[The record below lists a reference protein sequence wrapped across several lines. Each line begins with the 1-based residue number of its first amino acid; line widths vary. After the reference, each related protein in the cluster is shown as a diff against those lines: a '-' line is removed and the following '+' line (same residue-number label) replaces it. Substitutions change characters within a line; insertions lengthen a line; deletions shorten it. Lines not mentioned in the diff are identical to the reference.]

1 MKMSLAK
8 VTSVGINGIDGY
20 TVTVEADVSGG
31 LPAFEVVGLADTSIK
46 ESKERVKSG
55 IKNSGFI
62 MKSHKITANLA
73 PASVRKE
80 GTHFDLP
87 LAVAVLSALGFI
99 SPENISRYV
108 ILGELSL
115 YGDVRGV
122 RGVLPMADK
131 IKKLGYGKLIVPYE
145 NRNEA
150 CLVSG
155 LEIYPVKS
163 LNETVDLINDDKNAV
178 PYVNNKDY
186 FSDSE
191 KFILDF
197 ADVQGQENAKR
208 AMEIACAGGH
218 SCLMVGSPGSGK
230 TMLAKRVPYILPSLT
245 HKEAIDV
252 TKLYSVSGLVSDETP
267 LITKRPFRTVHHTV
281 SPISLVGGGAKA
293 VPGEISLAHNGV
305 LFMDELPEFKRQT
318 LEVLRQP
325 MEDKEITVTRV
336 LRSATYPCNF
346 MIIAAMNPCPCG
358 YMGSDVKECK
368 CSLEEIRRY
377 QKKISG
383 PLMDRIDLQIEVPAV
398 KYSDLLS
405 KEQREGSKEIKER
418 VMKARKLQY
427 ERYKEEGITTNSQLT
442 SPLIEKYIKISEN
455 GKKLLEQAFDKLALS
470 ARGYTKIVKVAR
482 TIADLEQSEEID
494 TKHIAEAIGYRDIIE
509 KYFG

>member
-1 MKMSLAK
+1 MSLAK
-8 VTSVGINGIDGY
+8 VTSVGVNGIDGY
-20 TVTVEADVSGG
+20 IVTVEADVAGG
-31 LPAFEVVGLADTSIK
+31 MPSFDVVGLADTSIK

-55 IKNSGFI
+55 IKNSGFV

-73 PASVRKE
+73 PASVKKE

-87 LAVAVLSALGFI
+87 LAVAVLGALGFI
-99 SPENISRYV
+99 SPESISQFV

-122 RGVLPMADK
+122 RGILPMADK
-131 IKKLGYGKLIVPYE
+131 IKNLGYKNIIVPYE

-150 CLVSG
+150 CLVPD
-155 LEIYPVKS
+155 LNVYPVKS
-163 LNETVDLINDDKNAV
+163 LNETVKLINESESAKS
-178 PYVNNKDY
+178 YTNNKNY
-186 FSDSE
+186 FDETE

-208 AMEIACAGGH
+208 ALEIACAGGH

-230 TMLAKRVPYILPSLT
+230 TMLAKRVPYILPSLA

-252 TKLYSVSGLVSDETP
+252 TKLYSVSGLISDETP
-267 LITKRPFRTVHHTV
+267 LITKRPFRTIHHTASSV
-281 SPISLVGGGAKA
+281 SLVGGGAKA
-293 VPGEISLAHNGV
+293 MPGEVSLAHNGV

-325 MEDKEITVTRV
+325 LEDKEVTVTRV
-336 LRSATYPCNF
+336 SRSATYPCNF

-358 YMGSDVKECK
+358 YMGSENKECK
-368 CSLEEIRRY
+368 CSFEEIRKY

-405 KEQREGSKEIKER
+405 KEEKEGSKVIKER
-418 VMKARKLQY
+418 VLKARKIQY
-427 ERYKEEGITTNSQLT
+427 ERYKEESITTNSQLT
-442 SPLIEKYIKISEN
+442 TPLIEKYIRISES

-482 TIADLEQSEEID
+482 TIADLENCEEID
-494 TKHIAEAIGYRDIIE
+494 NIHIAEAIGYRDISE
-509 KYFG
+509 KYFS

>member
-1 MKMSLAK
+1 MALAK
-8 VTSVGINGIDGY
+8 VTSVGINGIDAY
-20 TVTVEADVSGG
+20 TVTVEADVTGG
-31 LPAFEVVGLADTSIK
+31 MPSFDVVGLVDTSIR
-46 ESKERVKSG
+46 ESRERVKSG
-55 IKNSGFI
+55 IKNSGYV
-62 MKSHKITANLA
+62 MRSYKITLNLA
-73 PASVRKE
+73 PASVKKE

-87 LAVAVLSALGFI
+87 LAVAILSALGYT
-99 SPENISRYV
+99 SSENTAKFV

-131 IKKLGYGKLIVPYE
+131 IKKMGYENVIVPYE

-155 LEIYPVKS
+155 INVYPVKT
-163 LNETVDLINDDKNAV
+163 LKEAVELIDDADSIE
-178 PYVNNKDY
+178 PYTNNKNY
-186 FSDSE
+186 FEDND

-208 AMEIACAGGH
+208 ALEIACAGGH

-252 TKLYSVSGLVSDETP
+252 TKLYSVSGLISDEVP
-267 LITKRPFRTVHHTV
+267 LVTKRPFRTIHHTASSV
-281 SPISLVGGGAKA
+281 SLVGGGAKA
-293 VPGEISLAHNGV
+293 MPGEVSLAHNGV

-325 MEDKEITVTRV
+325 LEDKKITVTRV
-336 LRSATYPCNF
+336 SRSATYPCNF

-358 YMGSDVKECK
+358 YMGSETKECK
-368 CSLEEIRRY
+368 CSFEEIRRY

-405 KEQREGSKEIKER
+405 KEHKDGSKEIKER
-418 VMKARKLQY
+418 VMNARKLQY
-427 ERYKEEGITTNSQLT
+427 ERYQMENITTNSQLT
-442 SPLIEKYIKISEN
+442 TPLIEKYIKISLS
-455 GKKLLEQAFDKLALS
+455 GQKILEQAFNKLSLS
-470 ARGYTKIVKVAR
+470 ARGYTKIIKVAR
-482 TIADLEQSEEID
+482 TIADLENCEEIEP
-494 TKHIAEAIGYRDIIE
+494 KHIAEAIGYRDISE
-509 KYFG
+509 KYFD

>member
-1 MKMSLAK
+1 MSLAK
-8 VTSVGINGIDGY
+8 VTSVGVNGIDGY
-20 TVTVEADVSGG
+20 IVTVEADVTGG
-31 LPAFEVVGLADTSIK
+31 MPSFDVVGLADTSIK

-55 IKNSGFI
+55 IKNSGFV

-73 PASVRKE
+73 PASVKKE

-87 LAVAVLSALGFI
+87 LAVAVLGALGFI
-99 SPENISRYV
+99 SPESISQFV

-122 RGVLPMADK
+122 RGILPMADK
-131 IKKLGYGKLIVPYE
+131 IKNLGYKNIIVPYE

-150 CLVSG
+150 CLVPD
-155 LEIYPVKS
+155 LNVYPVKS
-163 LNETVDLINDDKNAV
+163 LNETVKLINESESAKS
-178 PYVNNKDY
+178 YTNNKNY
-186 FSDSE
+186 FDETE

-208 AMEIACAGGH
+208 ALEIACAGGH

-252 TKLYSVSGLVSDETP
+252 TKLYSVSGLISDETP
-267 LITKRPFRTVHHTV
+267 LITKRPFRTIHHTASSV
-281 SPISLVGGGAKA
+281 SLVGGGAKA
-293 VPGEISLAHNGV
+293 MPGEVSLAHNGV

-325 MEDKEITVTRV
+325 LEDKEVTVTRV
-336 LRSATYPCNF
+336 SRSATYPCNF

-358 YMGSDVKECK
+358 YMGSENKECK
-368 CSLEEIRRY
+368 CSFEEIRKY

-405 KEQREGSKEIKER
+405 KEEKEGSKAIKER
-418 VMKARKLQY
+418 VLKARKIQY
-427 ERYKEEGITTNSQLT
+427 ERYKEESITTNSQLT
-442 SPLIEKYIKISEN
+442 TPLIEKYIRISES

-482 TIADLEQSEEID
+482 TIADLENCEEID
-494 TKHIAEAIGYRDIIE
+494 NKHIAEAIGYRDISE
-509 KYFG
+509 KYFS

>member
-1 MKMSLAK
+1 MSLAK
-8 VTSVGINGIDGY
+8 VTSVGVNGIDGY
-20 TVTVEADVSGG
+20 IVTVEADVAGG
-31 LPAFEVVGLADTSIK
+31 MPSFDVVGLADTSIK

-55 IKNSGFI
+55 IKNSGFV

-73 PASVRKE
+73 PASVKKE

-87 LAVAVLSALGFI
+87 LAVAVLGALGFI
-99 SPENISRYV
+99 SPESISQFV

-122 RGVLPMADK
+122 RGILPMADK
-131 IKKLGYGKLIVPYE
+131 IKNLGYKNIIVPYE

-150 CLVSG
+150 CLVPD
-155 LEIYPVKS
+155 LNVYPVKS
-163 LNETVDLINDDKNAV
+163 LYETVKLINESKSAKS
-178 PYVNNKDY
+178 YTNNKNY
-186 FSDSE
+186 FDETE

-197 ADVQGQENAKR
+197 ADVQGQENVKR
-208 AMEIACAGGH
+208 ALEIACAGGH

-252 TKLYSVSGLVSDETP
+252 TKLYSVSGLISDETP
-267 LITKRPFRTVHHTV
+267 LITKRPFRTIHHTASSV
-281 SPISLVGGGAKA
+281 SLVGGGAKA
-293 VPGEISLAHNGV
+293 MPGEVSLAHNGV

-325 MEDKEITVTRV
+325 LEDKEVTVTRV
-336 LRSATYPCNF
+336 SRSATYPCNF

-358 YMGSDVKECK
+358 YMGAENKECK
-368 CSLEEIRRY
+368 CSFEEIRKY

-405 KEQREGSKEIKER
+405 KEEKEGSKAIKER
-418 VMKARKLQY
+418 VLKARKIQY
-427 ERYKEEGITTNSQLT
+427 ERYKEESITTNSQLT
-442 SPLIEKYIKISEN
+442 TPLIEKYIRISES

-482 TIADLEQSEEID
+482 TIADLENCEEID
-494 TKHIAEAIGYRDIIE
+494 NKHIAEAIGYRDISE
-509 KYFG
+509 KYFS